1 MSKNI
6 KIFIADDHPLLL
18 KGLNE
23 ELLINGYNVVGTTV
37 TGTEALKLIIKLK
50 PDIAILDIQMP
61 GISGFEVIKKSKI
74 KKVQTKF
81 VLLTSYKEKRFVIR
95 AKTLN
100 ISGYLLKDEPFEEIE
115 KCIQAIFN
123 GGTYFSTVFNEV
135 YDNQITPEI
144 EKLNSLS
151 PSELRII
158 QLIAQNKNTKEIAE
172 CLFISIRTV
181 QKHRT
186 NIILKLESTDLTI
199 WAKANKDLIV

>member
-74 KKVQTKF
+74 KNPVSFIKDFQTKWKI
-81 VLLTSYKEKRFVIR
+81 SEKWSQAL
-95 AKTLN
+95 AK
-100 ISGYLLKDEPFEEIE
+100 
-115 KCIQAIFN
+115 
-123 GGTYFSTVFNEV
+123 
-135 YDNQITPEI
+135 
-144 EKLNSLS
+144 
-151 PSELRII
+151 
-158 QLIAQNKNTKEIAE
+158 QN
-172 CLFISIRTV
+172 
-181 QKHRT
+181 
-186 NIILKLESTDLTI
+186 D
-199 WAKANKDLIV
+199 

>member
-115 KCIQAIFN
+115 KCNSIFK
-123 GGTYFSTVFNEV
+123 NEK
-135 YDNQITPEI
+135 I
-144 EKLNSLS
+144 
-151 PSELRII
+151 
-158 QLIAQNKNTKEIAE
+158 
-172 CLFISIRTV
+172 
-181 QKHRT
+181 
-186 NIILKLESTDLTI
+186 
-199 WAKANKDLIV
+199 

>member
-144 EKLNSLS
+144 EKLNSL
-151 PSELRII
+151 I